1 VIRILPYD
9 SETIVTSLQV
19 EEVAALFQRV
29 TAESVQW
36 DREFKLPEGKIFYG
50 YVYEDHFQLAARNM
64 RLFSFNPLVLG
75 RIESTRNGSII
86 FLTYQLFVITRIMLL
101 FWTIF
106 LAVACIVLFLYLDN
120 FLLGTGSLLL
130 LLLIH
135 LVARANFNLQVK
147 PTKQAI
153 FDLLAR

>member
-1 VIRILPYD
+1 MISVLPYY

-19 EEVAALFQRV
+19 DEVAALFQHV

-36 DREFKLPEGKIFYG
+36 DREFNLPEGKIFYG
-50 YVYEDHFQLAARNM
+50 YVNENHFQLAARNM

-75 RIESTRNGSII
+75 KIESTKNGSII

-101 FWTIF
+101 FWTVF
-106 LAVACIVLFLYLDN
+106 LGMTGLFLFIYLEN
-120 FLLGTGSLLL
+120 FLLGAGVLLL
-130 LLLIH
+130 LTLIH
-135 LVARANFNLQVK
+135 LVVRANFNLQVK

-153 FDLLAR
+153 FDLLA